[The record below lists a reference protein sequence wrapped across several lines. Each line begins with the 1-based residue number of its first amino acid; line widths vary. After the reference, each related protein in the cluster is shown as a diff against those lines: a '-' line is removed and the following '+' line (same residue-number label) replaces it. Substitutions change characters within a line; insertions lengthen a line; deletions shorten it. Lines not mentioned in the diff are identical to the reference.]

1 MQSMEKSWWWVSWRN
16 MPLLF
21 LHSRL
26 SPYTHLGSFNNW
38 KCWSQ
43 IEPNFP
49 VVKLKSLHAIPHP
62 VFPPL
67 PMPPRLLRKLYSGPI
82 LLSHALL
89 HQIRAYTPFPRAH
102 GGLSAV
108 QLLSLPQPLSPV
120 THNRLQE
127 AQRQPEIRDLKLISG
142 LSPPSSRKTQWGCS
156 FTLQS
161 SLGGG
166 CNWGSGPWPEKKLAG
181 EKKLIIL
188 LSPFNLFLTIYF
200 SYHMFSFFF
209 KKKSYPSR
217 GVPIKN
223 I

>member
-62 VFPPL
+62 AFPPL

-89 HQIRAYTPFPRAH
+89 HQIRAYTP
-102 GGLSAV
+102 
-108 QLLSLPQPLSPV
+108 LSPV
-120 THNRLQE
+120 PTVAFPPFSSWFFLSRCPQWLITVSRNHRGSQKSEISNWFLVYLLPVLERPSGAAPSPCRAALEEDVTEVRDPDQE
-127 AQRQPEIRDLKLISG
+127 R
-142 LSPPSSRKTQWGCS
+142 
-156 FTLQS
+156 
-161 SLGGG
+161 
-166 CNWGSGPWPEKKLAG
+166 N
-181 EKKLIIL
+181 
-188 LSPFNLFLTIYF
+188 
-200 SYHMFSFFF
+200 
-209 KKKSYPSR
+209 
-217 GVPIKN
+217 
-223 I
+223 